1 MQRYGLGKDQWERIK
16 SLLPGSKGQVG
27 RPAADNRLFVEA
39 VLYRYRVG
47 LPWREL
53 PKGYG
58 DWKNVHRRFS
68 RWSRSGVWER
78 VFQHLSAEADNK
90 YAMIDSTIV
99 RAHQH
104 SAGARKK
111 GGAKSA
117 ATRLLGAAKA
127 G

>member
-1 MQRYGLGKDQWERIK
+1 MQSYRLGEDQWERIK

-78 VFQHLSAEADNK
+78 VFEHLSAEADNQ

-111 GGAKSA
+111 RRAKST
-117 ATRLLGAAKA
+117 ATRPLGAAKA
-127 G
+127 D

>member
-1 MQRYGLGKDQWERIK
+1 MQSYGLGKDQWERIK

-58 DWKNVHRRFS
+58 DWKTS
-68 RWSRSGVWER
+68 
-78 VFQHLSAEADNK
+78 
-90 YAMIDSTIV
+90 I
-99 RAHQH
+99 
-104 SAGARKK
+104 GA
-111 GGAKSA
+111 SA
-117 ATRLLGAAKA
+117 AGPAAGYGNVFFSISA
-127 G
+127 QRQITNTP